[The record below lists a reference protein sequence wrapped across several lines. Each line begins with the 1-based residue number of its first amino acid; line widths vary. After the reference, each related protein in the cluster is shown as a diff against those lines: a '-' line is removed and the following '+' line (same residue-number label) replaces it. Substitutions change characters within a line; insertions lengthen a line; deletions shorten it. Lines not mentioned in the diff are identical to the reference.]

1 MTVRII
7 DIRESTRPISFQPY
21 GGFPDDARV
30 QDGYVTMQAL
40 G

>member
-1 MTVRII
+1 MTVRMI

-21 GGFPDDARV
+21 GGLPDDVQV
-30 QDGYVTMQAL
+30 QDGYITMPAL